1 MITHKNNT
9 YDTQSDYS
17 VTQNSHIDNKMTL
30 KNDPYDTQNDY
41 NVTQKSQS
49 NNEMSPKNDAY
60 DTQNDYNVTQNSHS
74 NNEMSL
80 KNDPCDTEK
89 KHNTKQFN
97 TVKKLNRKEK
107 ILNLIRNNSNLTSK
121 QLSDYFSLSLRTVKR
136 DLKEM
141 VDENLIEYIGSS
153 KKGFWKIK

>member
-1 MITHKNNT
+1 MW
-9 YDTQSDYS
+9 YR
-17 VTQNSHIDNKMTL
+17 
-30 KNDPYDTQNDY
+30 
-41 NVTQKSQS
+41 
-49 NNEMSPKNDAY
+49 
-60 DTQNDYNVTQNSHS
+60 
-74 NNEMSL
+74 
-80 KNDPCDTEK
+80 K
-89 KHNTKQFN
+89 KHITKQFN

-153 KKGFWKIK
+153 KKKVFEK

>member
-1 MITHKNNT
+1 
-9 YDTQSDYS
+9 
-17 VTQNSHIDNKMTL
+17 
-30 KNDPYDTQNDY
+30 
-41 NVTQKSQS
+41 
-49 NNEMSPKNDAY
+49 MSLKNDAY
-60 DTQNDYNVTQNSHS
+60 DTQNDYNVTQNSQS

-80 KNDPCDTEK
+80 KNDPCDTER

-97 TVKKLNRKEK
+97 TVKKLNKKEK

-141 VDENLIEYIGSS
+141 VEENLIEYIGSS

>member
-1 MITHKNNT
+1 
-9 YDTQSDYS
+9 
-17 VTQNSHIDNKMTL
+17 MTL
-30 KNDPYDTQNDY
+30 K
-41 NVTQKSQS
+41 
-49 NNEMSPKNDAY
+49 
-60 DTQNDYNVTQNSHS
+60 NDYNVTQNSQS

-121 QLSDYFSLSLRTVKR
+121 QLSDYFSLFLRTVKR